1 MTKKSIID
9 YIDIDDS
16 LTTELKLQEI
26 KELIVNKVKSK
37 ITVFSNPAN
46 KQLIKYLAE
55 MIECKI
61 KKSYHCDKLQFLLSI
76 LEYIYGSIS
85 GDDKNTVITIVEH
98 LVSRKE
104 IRKIPVLSR
113 AFHLV
118 DEFLLPVASHFFFS
132 K

>member
-37 ITVFSNPAN
+37 ITVFSNPTS
-46 KQLIKYLAE
+46 KILIKYLAE
-55 MIECKI
+55 LVEAKI
-61 KKSYHCDKLQFLLSI
+61 KKHYKCDKLQYLLSI
-76 LEYIYGSIS
+76 LQHIYI
-85 GDDKNTVITIVEH
+85 DITPEQKREVVEIVEH
-98 LVSRKE
+98 LLSRKM
-104 IRKIPVLSR
+104 IRSIPVLAR
-113 AFHLV
+113 AWHLA
-118 DEFLLPVASHFFFS
+118 DQILLPVASHFFFS